1 MEGLPASLFAGRRE
15 ATLAALGNGVMVLPA
30 APVLMRSRDTE
41 HNYRPD
47 SELFYLTGATEPATV
62 AVLVGGSEP
71 RFVLFVHERDPDA
84 ELWTGRRRGPE
95 ASLARFGADEAHPL
109 SELESR
115 LPTLLGEGD
124 RVHFRL
130 GRKDEVEEMVLA
142 ALARARARGG
152 RRGTG
157 PRALVDPGEI
167 LDDMRLRKDD
177 AEVERLRRAAAVT
190 VAGHEEGLQAVRP
203 GVGEWTIQAAIEAA
217 FLRGGA
223 TSPGYGT
230 IVGSGPNA
238 CVLHYVDNRRMV
250 EEGDLV
256 LIDAGA
262 EVALYN
268 GDITRTYPASG
279 RFDETQRSV
288 YEVVDR
294 ARAAAVATVRPGA
307 TIGAV
312 HDSAVAVLVEGLV
325 ALGVLEGTVGDLVA
339 AEAYKPY
346 YPHQTSHWL
355 GLDVHDPA
363 DYAREGSS
371 RILEAGMAFTI
382 EPGLYFRPGIG
393 GKAERLEGIGVRV
406 EDDVVVTGEGCE
418 NFTAALPTAS
428 DEIEALVGGRG

>member
-1 MEGLPASLFAGRRE
+1 
-15 ATLAALGNGVMVLPA
+15 MVLPA

-47 SELFYLTGATEPATV
+47 SELFYLTGATEPGTV

-84 ELWTGRRRGPE
+84 ELWTGRRLGPE
-95 ASLARFGADEAHPL
+95 ESAVRFAADEAYPRR
-109 SELESR
+109 ELESR
-115 LPTLLGEGD
+115 LPALLWEGE

-130 GRKDEVEEMVLA
+130 GGNDEVEDMVLA

-152 RRGTG
+152 RQGTG

-177 AEVERLRRAAAVT
+177 AEVERLQRAAAVT
-190 VAGHEEGLQAVRP
+190 VAGHEEGLRAVRP

-223 TSPGYGT
+223 AGPGYGT

-268 GDITRTYPASG
+268 GD
-279 RFDETQRSV
+279 DTQRSV

-294 ARAAAVATVRPGA
+294 ARAAAMAAVRPGA
-307 TIGAV
+307 TIRAV
-312 HDSAVAVLVEGLV
+312 HQSAVAVLVEGLV
-325 ALGVLEGTVGDLVA
+325 ALGVLEGDAGDLVVN
-339 AEAYKPY
+339 EAYKPY

-363 DYAREGSS
+363 DYARGGSS
-371 RILEAGMAFTI
+371 RILEPGMVFTI
-382 EPGLYFRPGIG
+382 EPGLYFRPGNG
-393 GKAERLEGIGVRV
+393 GRAERLEGIGVRV
-406 EDDVVVTGEGCE
+406 EDDVLVTASGCE
-418 NFTAALPTAS
+418 NLTAAFPTAS
-428 DEIEALVGGRG
+428 DEIEALMGGRG

>member
-1 MEGLPASLFAGRRE
+1 MEGLPASLFAERRE
-15 ATLAALGNGVMVLPA
+15 TTLAALGDSVMVLPA

-47 SELFYLTGATEPATV
+47 SELFYLTGATEAGTV
-62 AVLVGGSEP
+62 AVLLGGSEP
-71 RFVLFVHERDPDA
+71 KFVLFVHERDPDA
-84 ELWTGRRRGPE
+84 ELWTGRRLGPE
-95 ASLARFGADEAHPL
+95 ESAARFGADEAYPL
-109 SELESR
+109 SELASR
-115 LPTLLGEGD
+115 LPPLLGQGD
-124 RVHFRL
+124 QVHFRL

-142 ALARARARGG
+142 ALALARSRGG
-152 RRGTG
+152 RRGAG

-167 LDDMRLRKDD
+167 LDDMRLRKADV
-177 AEVERLRRAAAVT
+177 EVERLRRAAAVT
-190 VAGHEEGLQAVRP
+190 IAGHQEGLRTIRP
-203 GVGEWTIQAAIEAA
+203 GIGEWAIQAAIEAT

-223 TSPGYGT
+223 TGPGYGT

-238 CVLHYVDNRRMV
+238 CILHYVDNRRTV

-268 GDITRTYPASG
+268 GDITRTFPASG
-279 RFDETQRSV
+279 RFDEPQRSV
-288 YEVVDR
+288 YEVVER
-294 ARAAAVATVRPGA
+294 ARAAALAEVRPGA
-307 TIGAV
+307 SIRSV

-325 ALGVLEGTVGDLVA
+325 ALDVLEGDVEDLIA
-339 AEAYKPY
+339 TESYKSY

-393 GKAERLEGIGVRV
+393 GRAERLEGIGVRI
-406 EDDVVVTGEGCE
+406 EDDVVVTAEACE
-418 NFTAALPTAS
+418 NLTAALPTAC
-428 DEIEALVGGRG
+428 DEVEALVGGRG